1 MQRLYLGQ
9 IEHRTKSILERRR
22 LWILGA
28 VKNGQLLYRE
38 ARARRFL
45 VLLKSAGFQIL
56 ESPIVR
62 RVKL

>member
-9 IEHRTKSILERRR
+9 IEHRTKSTLKRRR
-22 LWILGA
+22 HWLLEA
-28 VKNGQLLYRE
+28 VKNGQLLHRE

>member
-1 MQRLYLGQ
+1 MQRLYSGQ
-9 IEHRTKSILERRR
+9 IENRTKSILERRR
-22 LWILGA
+22 LWLLGA

-38 ARARRFL
+38 AKAHRFL